1 MKEPAADKPE
11 WEDLAAAWI
20 SAVAMTAVGAVLLAG
35 AVYFG
40 VQLILRLAG
49 GHEALTLS
57 ALGLQVLLIGL
68 VGMFGGGMSWRGV
81 AIIRRLLGR

>member
-1 MKEPAADKPE
+1 LEEPAADKPE

-35 AVYFG
+35 ALYFG
-40 VQLILRLAG
+40 AQLILRLAG
-49 GHEALTLS
+49 GRETLTLS
-57 ALGLQVLLIGL
+57 GLGLQVLLIAL

-81 AIIRRLLGR
+81 AIIRRMLGR

>member
-1 MKEPAADKPE
+1 MEEPAADKPE

-20 SAVAMTAVGAVLLAG
+20 SAVAMTAVGAVLLLG

-40 VQLILRLAG
+40 AQLILRLAG
-49 GHEALTLS
+49 GHETLTLS
-57 ALGLQVLLIGL
+57 NLGLQVLLIAL
-68 VGMFGGGMSWRGV
+68 VGMFGGGMAWRGV